1 MIIGH
6 EVCVVPQEILF
17 RLFITAEDVLNKD
30 NVHQSNKKV
39 QLCFIFLTFHCD
51 FYKPGRKCNW
61 SISNGNE
68 QTATKMYFARP
79 FHWLF
84 PSNNTNMRP

>member
-30 NVHQSNKKV
+30 NVHKSNKKV

-51 FYKPGRKCNW
+51 FYINQEESVIGVLVMGMNRQQPKC
-61 SISNGNE
+61 ISLYCFIGCFLVTT
-68 QTATKMYFARP
+68 QT
-79 FHWLF
+79 
-84 PSNNTNMRP
+84 